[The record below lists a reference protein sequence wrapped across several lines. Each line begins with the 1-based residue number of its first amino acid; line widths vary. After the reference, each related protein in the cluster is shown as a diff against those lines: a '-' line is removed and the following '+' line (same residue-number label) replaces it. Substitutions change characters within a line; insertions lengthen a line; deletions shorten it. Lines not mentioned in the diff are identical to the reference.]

1 MSDSVRPQR
10 WQPTRLPHPWDSPGK
25 NTGVGC
31 HFLLQCMKMKS
42 ESEVTQSCPTLSDPM
57 DCSLPG
63 SSVHGIFQARVL
75 EWGAIAFSTPEIR
88 SHFLDDIVE
97 RWKQP
102 ETWITVWAFSTYKS
116 SSGCIG
122 LWQEGE
128 INFINE
134 VINIMGLLQKL
145 SLMIVIGLV
154 ILIEQDKPGETGTK
168 RSVRSLGLM
177 SNHGN
182 QVTIWLFAKYN
193 SELKCRSEIRKSVR
207 HSDVLI

>member
-1 MSDSVRPQR
+1 MSNFVRPQR

-25 NTGVGC
+25 NSGVGC
-31 HFLLQCMKMKS
+31 HFLLQCMKVKS
-42 ESEVTQSCPTLSDPM
+42 ESEVAQLCPTLSDPM
-57 DCSLPG
+57 NCSLPG

-145 SLMIVIGLV
+145 LLMIVMGLV
-154 ILIEQDKPGETGTK
+154 ILTEQDKPGETGTK

-177 SNHGN
+177 GNHGN
-182 QVTIWLFAKYN
+182 QVKIWLVAKYN
-193 SELKCRSEIRKSVR
+193 NELKCRSEIRKLVR